1 MQSDKDTIKI
11 KFPSLTLLKVVQ
23 MQIIE
28 ILITITMLFHYLLNQ
43 ICNFQNMFLLIV
55 IEKKSISIII
65 FKTYNKYFRVRIIII
80 GLIEKSDKY
89 IYYYIEDIISFV
101 LCVDSLR
108 NKKLQVWSIINHI
121 FNFPKLQFLSLC
133 KLLPK
138 IANYVRLRQI
148 LCTYIQTFL
157 IFKIIYGE

>member
-28 ILITITMLFHYLLNQ
+28 ILITITMLFQYLLNQ
-43 ICNFQNMFLLIV
+43 ICNFQNVFLLIV

-65 FKTYNKYFRVRIIII
+65 FKTYNKYFRVRIM
-80 GLIEKSDKY
+80 IEKSDKY

-108 NKKLQVWSIINHI
+108 NKKLQV
-121 FNFPKLQFLSLC
+121 
-133 KLLPK
+133 
-138 IANYVRLRQI
+138 
-148 LCTYIQTFL
+148 
-157 IFKIIYGE
+157 

>member
-28 ILITITMLFHYLLNQ
+28 ILITITMLFQYLLNQ

-108 NKKLQVWSIINHI
+108 NKKLQV
-121 FNFPKLQFLSLC
+121 
-133 KLLPK
+133 
-138 IANYVRLRQI
+138 
-148 LCTYIQTFL
+148 
-157 IFKIIYGE
+157 

>member
-1 MQSDKDTIKI
+1 MRNFASNSKCNQIRI
-11 KFPSLTLLKVVQ
+11 
-23 MQIIE
+23 QIIE

-65 FKTYNKYFRVRIIII
+65 FKTYNKYFRV
-80 GLIEKSDKY
+80 EKSDKY